1 MKTFNNLTACFLV
14 IGGLKIFPCREGGPS
29 AKAPYTR
36 RGFKEASNDSALVS
50 AWSSQFPNAL
60 WGLPCAMNG
69 VVVLDADRHGKGDG
83 VSNVMRLFEQNQFD
97 CHQVPMVATP
107 RGGYHFYF
115 RRPNWL
121 GRTRATLCDAVDI
134 RDDAY
139 VIAPGCK
146 MADGGTY
153 ELVEGSFTEWAE
165 LIVAGALRPPPAWLV
180 PLLLRPTAPPP
191 RAFREDVDDEALR
204 NQMRGIIRT
213 VIDAQEGERNSSLY
227 WAACRF
233 AEFVRDDLVLHDFAE
248 ALLEEA
254 GARVGLPVR
263 ETRATVASG
272 LRKAWEGDHDAR

>member
-1 MKTFNNLTACFLV
+1 MNTFSSLTASFLLN
-14 IGGLKIFPCREGGPS
+14 GGLKIFPCRESGPS

-36 RGFKEASNDSALVS
+36 RGFKEASNDTGLVS

-69 VVVLDADRHGKGDG
+69 VLVLDADRHGKGDG

-107 RGGYHFYF
+107 SGGFHFYF
-115 RRPNWL
+115 RRPEWL

-134 RDDAY
+134 RDNAY
-139 VIAPGCK
+139 VIAPGCTL
-146 MADGGTY
+146 ADGGSY
-153 ELVEGSFTEWAE
+153 QLVEGSFSEWAE
-165 LIVAGALRPPPAWLV
+165 VILTGTLRLPPDWLV

-191 RAFREDVDDEALR
+191 RAFRREVDDDTLR
-204 NQMRGIIRT
+204 HQMRGIIRA
-213 VIDAQEGERNSSLY
+213 VLDAQEGERNSSLY

-233 AEFVRDDLVLHDFAE
+233 AEFVRDDLVLHDLAE

-254 GARVGLPVR
+254 GQRVGLPNR
-263 ETRATVASG
+263 ESRATVASG
-272 LRKAWEGDHDAR
+272 LSRAFEGDHHAR